1 MSQPIH
7 VTTDHAT
14 DERAP
19 RGTPAQTYGL
29 TPEEQLA
36 WQRVGEWLKRNPG
49 RPAKDG
55 VTATGVD
62 PAVYRSAK
70 RKAVACD
77 RLAFGDMGFSTRD
90 LIRPGD
96 GILKREGER

>member
-1 MSQPIH
+1 MSQLIA

-29 TPEEQLA
+29 TPEEQVV
-36 WQRVGEWLKRNPG
+36 WHRVGEWLKRNPG
-49 RPAKDG
+49 RSPKDG
-55 VTATGVD
+55 VSATGVD
-62 PAVYRSAK
+62 AAVYRSAK

-96 GILKREGER
+96 GILKAKGE